1 MPLGEGVVF
10 AGYTVVR
17 LLGSGG
23 MGEVYLVQHP
33 RMPRRD
39 ALKILPSDVSADPEF
54 RARFNR
60 EADLA
65 ANLWHP
71 HIVGVHDRGEFDRQ
85 LWIAMDFVEGT
96 DAAKLLV
103 DRYPAGMPQHE
114 VAEIVAA
121 VAEALDYAHENRL
134 LHRDVKPA
142 NILLT
147 EPASGRRRIL
157 LADFGIARQSD
168 EVSGLTATN
177 MTVGSVLYA
186 APEQLTGEPLDGRAD
201 QYSLAATA
209 YHLLTGQPP
218 FSHSNPAVVIGRHL
232 NTPAPK
238 LTDQRSDLA
247 ALDPV
252 MTAAL
257 SKDPAGRFNSCQDF
271 ALALTQRL
279 GAEPGTLPDTQ
290 AAIALPTPID
300 APPRLPPPPTVAGSR
315 PRWRRRRVLWGIP
328 AAIIVLIAA
337 AVFVVI
343 HHDHGPTGATAAP
356 APPAAVLDGTYRLV
370 YDFTKRT
377 MNGAPTQASP
387 EQVADN
393 VRWWSFRSLCKAT
406 ECVATGTELDKTN
419 PHLVQK
425 NPAITIVLRFVDGH
439 WQGTSNRFQADYPTC
454 LGVDGK
460 VVAGADTEINA
471 LSLEPQVDGTL
482 RGLLANTILTNEC
495 GSQGIV
501 NQAPVVATRTGDRPT
516 GADVADP
523 AAAVNASP
531 STSTATP
538 PAAGPILDGTYRVDT
553 DRANQ
558 TVNGKPT
565 TGSDQGEP
573 DWFAFRSLCTPTRC
587 VAVAAGLSN
596 NNQQEPSGTAALLEF
611 TDGRWQDTPSL
622 ETSVPCSPGNG
633 TNNMT
638 WSLSLEPQPDG
649 TLKGVETATI
659 LDGNCGPHD
668 ADSGDVYKTPLVAT
682 RTGDVPAAV
691 VLPDPT
697 LFIP

>member
-10 AGYTVVR
+10 AGYTVIR

-33 RMPRRD
+33 RMPRRE

-71 HIVGVHDRGEFDRQ
+71 HIVGVHDRGEFDGQ

-96 DAAKLLV
+96 DAAKLLA
-103 DRYPAGMPQHE
+103 DRYPAGMPQHQ
-114 VAEIVAA
+114 VAEIVTA
-121 VAEALDYAHENRL
+121 VADAVDYAHENRL

-201 QYSLAATA
+201 QYALAATA

-238 LTDQRSDLA
+238 LADQRGELA

-257 SKDPAGRFNSCQDF
+257 SKDPAGRFSSCQDF

-279 GAEPGTLPDTQ
+279 ETEPATLPETQ
-290 AAIALPTPID
+290 AAIPVPAPANAPSTPPS
-300 APPRLPPPPTVAGSR
+300 APSTVTGPR
-315 PRWRRRRVLWGIP
+315 PRWQRRVVLWGAP
-328 AAIIVLIAA
+328 AAVIVLIAA
-337 AVFVVI
+337 TLFVAIRHERKAVPAPV
-343 HHDHGPTGATAAP
+343 TAS
-356 APPAAVLDGTYRLV
+356 PPAAVLDGTYRLL
-370 YDFTKRT
+370 YDYTKLT
-377 MNGAPTQASP
+377 SNGAPAPANIT
-387 EQVADN
+387 DN
-393 VRWWSFRSLCKAT
+393 TRWYAFRSLCRST
-406 ECVATGTELDKTN
+406 ECVATATALD
-419 PHLVQK
+419 PK
-425 NPAITIVLRFVDGH
+425 NPQLVDSSSSITAILHFVDGH
-439 WQGTSNRFQADYPTC
+439 WEGTSSRYQNGYQTC

-460 VVAGADTEINA
+460 VVAGTDTEA
-471 LSLEPQVDGTL
+471 TAFLLEPQPDGSL
-482 RGLLANTILTNEC
+482 RGVKTITTLTNEC
-495 GSQGIV
+495 GLQGSV
-501 NQAPVVATRTGDRPT
+501 LQAPLLATRTGDRPT
-516 GADVADP
+516 GVDVADP
-523 AAAVNASP
+523 AGV
-531 STSTATP
+531 TP
-538 PAAGPILDGTYRVDT
+538 PPTSNPAPPTAGPTLDGSYRVDFDQAT
-553 DRANQ
+553 Q

-565 TGSDQGEP
+565 TGDTKTASS
-573 DWFAFRSLCTPTRC
+573 WWAFHSVCTSTRC
-587 VAVAAGLSN
+587 IAVAAGLAD
-596 NNQQEPSGTAALLEF
+596 NNQQIPTGAADVLQF
-611 TDGRWQDTPSL
+611 SDGRWQDTPAL
-622 ETSVPCSPGNG
+622 EMSQPCSPGNG
-633 TNNMT
+633 TNNET
-638 WSLSLEPQPDG
+638 VSWSLEPQPNG
-649 TLKGVETATI
+649 TLTGDQTVTI

-668 ADSGDVYKTPLVAT
+668 AAPGDVYKTTFVLT
-682 RTGDVPAAV
+682 RTGDVPPSVILA
-691 VLPDPT
+691 DPA
-697 LFIP
+697 LFMP